1 MNLKNAV
8 KTLSL
13 HKKKTKTQQL
23 ATPWSNA
30 ADSEIPVNDYPRPQF
45 RRSDWTCLNGRWQY
59 AFTDTRSR
67 PSRFD
72 GTILVPFSPESVLS
86 GVGRQLKPNEYLWY
100 RRTFPVQAAEPGTRL
115 LLHFQAVDQICC
127 VWVNGKYQGT
137 HYGGYLPFTFDIT
150 DDVSPGS
157 NSIILRIN
165 DSSDTGWMSR
175 GKQKLHPGGMF
186 YTAQSGIWQTVWLE
200 SVPEAYIQDVRITP
214 DLDNSSVC
222 FRFFTA
228 AAADPCPKKVSIYSD
243 GELIYSGETQTDSL
257 TAVLDDVRPWSP
269 EDPFLYDVHFTMGI
283 DEADSYFAMRK
294 ISVGRDEQNIPR
306 IFLNNS
312 PYFQNGVLDQGYWP
326 DGLYTAPCDDAL
338 IQDILSMKEAGFNM
352 IRKHIKVESLRW
364 YYHCDRLGMLVWQDM
379 VNGGGRTFMPLMC
392 YLPTLIPGITYH
404 LKDSLHPLFSRQD
417 RQGREHWLKECA
429 QTVAHLYN
437 CPCIVMWVP
446 FNEGWG
452 QFNSLGVTDLI
463 RSLDPSRLIDHAS
476 GWYDQKGGD
485 VKSVHNY
492 FRNLYVQ
499 TEERPF
505 VLSEYGG
512 ITCAVPGHMYS
523 SQSYGYQKCQSAEEF
538 KAAYRDIQN
547 RIQALE
553 KEGLCAA
560 VYTQLSD
567 VEEEINGIWTYDRMV
582 NKLKSEEP
590 L

>member
-1 MNLKNAV
+1 MNIKNAV
-8 KTLSL
+8 KAISL
-13 HKKKTKTQQL
+13 HKKKSETQQL
-23 ATPWSNA
+23 ATPWSSA
-30 ADSEIPVNDYPRPQF
+30 ADTAIPLNDYPRPQF
-45 RRSDWTCLNGRWQY
+45 RRSGWTCLNGRWQY
-59 AFTDTRSR
+59 AFTDTKER

-72 GTILVPFSPESVLS
+72 GTILVPYSPESALS
-86 GVGRQLKPNEYLWY
+86 GVGRQLKPDKYLWY
-100 RRTFPVQAAEPGTRL
+100 RRSFSIDMANPSARL
-115 LLHFQAVDQICC
+115 LLHFQAVDQVCS

-150 DDVSPGS
+150 DAVNSDS
-157 NSIILRIN
+157 NSIILRVK
-165 DSSDTGWMSR
+165 DSSDAGWMSR
-175 GKQKLHPGGMF
+175 GKQRLHPGGMF

-200 SVPEAYIQDVRITP
+200 TVPNAYLQDVRITP
-214 DLDNSSVC
+214 NLEDSSVR
-222 FRFFTA
+222 FHFFTA
-228 AAADPCPKKVSIYSD
+228 RAPESCTKKVEIFSE
-243 GELIYSGETQTDSL
+243 GTLIYSGETQEDTL
-257 TAVLDDVRPWSP
+257 TVILDDVRPWCP
-269 EDPFLYDVHFTMGI
+269 EDPYLYDVRFTLG
-283 DEADSYFAMRK
+283 DDVADSYFAMRK
-294 ISVGRDEQNIPR
+294 ISVGKDEQNIPR
-306 IFLNNS
+306 IFLNNK

-326 DGLYTAPCDDAL
+326 DGLYTPPCDDAL
-338 IQDILSMKEAGFNM
+338 IQDIRSMKDAGFNM

-417 RQGREHWLKECA
+417 KRGREHWLKECA
-429 QTVAHLYN
+429 QTVALLYN

-452 QFNSLGVTDLI
+452 QFDALGATELI
-463 RSLDPSRLIDHAS
+463 RSLDPTRLIDHAS

-492 FRNLYVQ
+492 FRNLSVQ

-512 ITCAVPGHMYS
+512 ITCAIPGHMYS
-523 SQSYGYQKCQSAEEF
+523 TQSYGYQKCQSADEF
-538 KAAYRDIQN
+538 KAAYHDIQD

-560 VYTQLSD
+560 VYTQVSD
-567 VEEEINGIWTYDRMV
+567 VEEEINGIWTYDRKV
-582 NKLKSEEP
+582 NKLE
-590 L
+590 